1 MDGLPSLSR
10 LIRQLQRL
18 PYLAT
23 KNVYRVSQYFLELS
37 PAQREEF
44 CRVLLESCQ
53 ALRPCPVCCAWS
65 EVDKGCLFCDAPA
78 RDHSIICVVESWYDL
93 QAIEQTGVYKGL
105 FHVLGGVLSPLDG
118 IGPGELSVEKLQ
130 KRVPGAVKEVVIAL
144 NQTPEGEATAAFI
157 ARLLKGTGVLVTCLA
172 RGLPV
177 GASLEYS
184 DRLTLNK
191 ALLERRVF

>member
-1 MDGLPSLSR
+1 MDGLPSLNR
-10 LIRQLQRL
+10 LIRQLQKL
-18 PYLAT
+18 PYLAS
-23 KNVYRVSQYFLELS
+23 KNVFRVSQYFLELS
-37 PAQREEF
+37 PAQRDEF

-65 EVDKGCLFCDAPA
+65 EVERGCLFCDVSS

-105 FHVLGGVLSPLDG
+105 YHVLGGVLSPLDG
-118 IGPGELSVEKLQ
+118 VGPGDLSIQKLQ
-130 KRVPGAVKEVVIAL
+130 ERVASGVKEVVLAL
-144 NQTPEGEATAAFI
+144 NQTPEGEATAAYL
-157 ARLLKGTGVLVTCLA
+157 ARLLKPKSILVTCLA

-191 ALLERRVF
+191 ALLDRRVF